1 MAPRQDGISGV
12 AVLALLSGAV
22 LAYSGVKGKG
32 VAASIRA
39 LIAGKNPST
48 LPTTF
53 GIDPGAAGAAG
64 LGSAAGLGATGGA
77 PPAGTGPAQSQ
88 VAKFLI
94 NNLHL
99 SPAGAAAVLGN
110 IQNESG
116 FNTSV
121 LGDNGTSQGL
131 VQWHAGRLDALRAYA
146 RSVGGQPTDLNV
158 QLGYLR
164 QELTGPYSG
173 VLHQLQTTTD
183 PAAAAAMF
191 DQQFE
196 GSTGTTTGK
205 RMTDAQRFFLQM
217 QSLLR

>member
-1 MAPRQDGISGV
+1 MARQGEVSGI
-12 AVLALLSGAV
+12 AVLALFSGAV

-32 VAASIRA
+32 IGNSIRA
-39 LIAGKNPST
+39 LVAGKNPST
-48 LPTTF
+48 LATTQS
-53 GIDPGAAGAAG
+53 IDYTAAGVAG
-64 LGSAAGLGATGGA
+64 LGSAAGLSATGGA
-77 PPAGTGPAQSQ
+77 PPAGTGPVQSQ

-110 IQNESG
+110 IQNESS
-116 FNTSV
+116 FSTTV
-121 LGDNGTSQGL
+121 LGDSGTSQGL
-131 VQWHAGRLDALRAYA
+131 VQWHAGRLDALKAYA
-146 RSVGGQPTDLNV
+146 RLVGGQPTDLNV

-173 VLHQLQTTTD
+173 VLHQLQTAND

-191 DQQFE
+191 DRDFE
-196 GSTGTTTGK
+196 GSSGASTGQ

-217 QSLLR
+217 QNLLR